1 MTVFVCFH
9 GELTGKDMPDTET
22 TPGTDQKAFVKDG
35 DETTIICP
43 ACSSAKEISV
53 RQFRQRLHMLKVKCK
68 CGQSFRVQLEFRRH
82 YRKATDLAGT
92 YDLLY
97 PAAGG
102 GIAKIVNL
110 SLSGVCFEVKGMH
123 DLKIGQKGV
132 LVFKL
137 DNRKETVLSKKV
149 LIRSVNGNRIGSE
162 FVEDRAFDKDLGF
175 YLRM

>member
-1 MTVFVCFH
+1 
-9 GELTGKDMPDTET
+9 MPDTDT
-22 TPGTDQKAFVKDG
+22 APVPDQKAFVKDG
-35 DETTIICP
+35 DQTTIICP
-43 ACSSAKEISV
+43 TCSSAKEISV
-53 RQFRQRLHMLKVKCK
+53 RQFRHRLHMLKVKCK
-68 CGQSFRVQLEFRRH
+68 CGHSFRVQLEFRRN

-92 YDLLY
+92 FDLLY

-102 GIAKIVNL
+102 AVAKIINI

-123 DLKIGQKGV
+123 DLKIGQKGL

-137 DNRKETVLSKKV
+137 DNRKETVLSKRV